1 MSNDIARL
9 GYEIDSSQARTAA
22 GDLDKMNAAA
32 MKAERGAKS
41 LKAASRDLLRDE
53 GGRFMSAAQA
63 AGKYGDEIDQ
73 LRTKYNPLYAAS
85 KQFEA
90 QQTELQRALALGAI
104 SIGQYDAA
112 LAGLQAGM
120 LRSGQSAAVFGKG
133 MQASNHHITNL
144 MFNFQDIAMM
154 LAAGQNPLMLA
165 MQQGTQVSGVFEQ
178 MKQSGQSAFG
188 GIKSGLMAMVSP
200 MSLLT
205 LGVIAGG
212 AALVQWGMSAL
223 GASDDTK
230 TLTETVDDLENSV
243 SAVNEISKV
252 YSADGL
258 QSLLDKY
265 GEVNGAILAM
275 IENQKTFAIGAAM
288 QSARDAVAAIGGE
301 FEGINTSMALL
312 SRPGGGLGGLLDQL
326 GLTKDQ
332 FVALRDAMDE
342 AGSATTFEAQADA
355 LGRVNAILA
364 RSKVAMSETAGEALE
379 AEAAMREL
387 ANAAPQANW
396 MSAAISGVASLGAA
410 IRDRIAEAD
419 RLRNAIVPSNGV
431 EGGRGADPRSFVD
444 DRYWSDKFF
453 PSPEAMDFSGDG
465 GGGGAT
471 DPYAENLERL
481 ITSLQTERDTV
492 DAWYQENLAILTD
505 RRALE
510 LMGETAHKSAIEALE
525 MEHQERLS
533 AIQSEAS
540 NRRLTDTASLFGEL
554 ANIAAAGGQKS
565 AKAVATFQAVEG
577 TINAY
582 GAAVKALNT
591 PGLTLAGRF
600 AAYASVLGAGLKG
613 VAAIK
618 AAGGGGGGGAS
629 GPTSATSA
637 RAEPEKTTRIELMG
651 EDWLVSLA
659 ETMMDQIYTASGK
672 GRVIISKANA

>member
-9 GYEIDSSQARTAA
+9 GYEIDSSQAKTAA
-22 GDLDKMNAAA
+22 GALDKMNAAA

-104 SIGQYDAA
+104 SIGQYDTA

-133 MQASNHHITNL
+133 MQASAQHTTNL
-144 MFNFQDIAMM
+144 MFQFQDIGMM

-165 MQQGTQVSGVFEQ
+165 MQQGTQVSGVFHQ
-178 MKQSGQSAFG
+178 MKESGQSAFG
-188 GIKSGLMAMVSP
+188 GIKAGLLAMVSP
-200 MSLLT
+200 MSLMT
-205 LGVIAGG
+205 IGVIAGG
-212 AALVQWGMSAL
+212 AALVQWGISAL
-223 GASDDTK
+223 GAGDDA
-230 TLTETVDDLENSV
+230 LTFDDALGNLESSV
-243 SAVNEISKV
+243 SALNTQVDI
-252 YSADGL
+252 YSSQGIQGL
-258 QSLLDKY
+258 VDKY
-265 GEVNGAILAM
+265 GELNGEMLRFIELQTQALQRQAMEDAKAAISTLKDETSDWISVVGGLQDIFPGIAGQANIMAIAM
-275 IENQKTFAIGAAM
+275 DDAINATNVDD
-288 QSARDAVAAIGGE
+288 QVAALTRLREKVISVTGGIGNMTTAQ
-301 FEGINTSMALL
+301 FAFYNKI
-312 SRPGGGLGGLLDQL
+312 QL
-326 GLTKDQ
+326 TED
-332 FVALRDAMDE
+332 
-342 AGSATTFEAQADA
+342 
-355 LGRVNAILA
+355 
-364 RSKVAMSETAGEALE
+364 
-379 AEAAMREL
+379 AMREL
-387 ANAAPQANW
+387 ANSAPQANW
-396 MSAAISGVASLGAA
+396 MSAAISGVASLGDA
-410 IRDRIAEAD
+410 IRARITEA
-419 RLRNAIVPSNGV
+419 RTLAAAFTPGTYT
-431 EGGRGADPRSFVD
+431 EGGMDAAKGRVQPGGGVAIATR
-444 DRYWSDKFF
+444 
-453 PSPEAMDFSGDG
+453 PEDIAGEAG
-465 GGGGAT
+465 EGGGGAT
-471 DPYAENLERL
+471 DPYAANLERL
-481 ITSLQTERDTV
+481 IASLQTEKDTV
-492 DAWYQENLAILTD
+492 DEWYQESIAVLND
-505 RRALE
+505 RRAME
-510 LMGETAHKSAIEALE
+510 LMGETAHKSALEALE

-618 AAGGGGGGGAS
+618 AAGGGGGGGGAS
-629 GPTSATSA
+629 GPTSATST

-651 EDWLVSLA
+651 EEWLVNLA